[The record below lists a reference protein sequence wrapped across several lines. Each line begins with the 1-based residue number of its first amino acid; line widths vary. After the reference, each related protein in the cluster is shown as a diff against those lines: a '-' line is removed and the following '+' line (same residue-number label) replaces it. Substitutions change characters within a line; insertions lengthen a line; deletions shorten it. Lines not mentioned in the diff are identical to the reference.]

1 MWFLNV
7 VLPVVIGSYFVLNFK
22 TLSNPLKEGETKL
35 YKIIM
40 IPIVLFL
47 IILIYCLAI
56 LVLIYGF
63 TKVNTTGN
71 VKTKFSIIIPF
82 RDENENLPLLLDSLS
97 RLNYPI
103 DLFK

>member
-22 TLSNPLKEGETKL
+22 TLSPTLSKEGETKL

-63 TKVNTTGN
+63 TKVNTT
-71 VKTKFSIIIPF
+71 KETA
-82 RDENENLPLLLDSLS
+82 
-97 RLNYPI
+97 
-103 DLFK
+103 